1 VLIWQEAEA
10 RVAENADLMDQ
21 AKAKAK
27 ATEAHQD
34 NQKSAKLTEVLSK
47 GA

>member
-1 VLIWQEAEA
+1 MLIWQEAEA

-21 AKAKAK
+21 AKAR
-27 ATEAHQD
+27 ATEAHQG